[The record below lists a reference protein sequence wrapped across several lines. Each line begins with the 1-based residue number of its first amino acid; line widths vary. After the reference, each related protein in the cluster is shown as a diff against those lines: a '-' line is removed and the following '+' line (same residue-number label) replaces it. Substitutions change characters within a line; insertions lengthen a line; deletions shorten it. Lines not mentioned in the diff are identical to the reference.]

1 MHEHCGH
8 LNLPQ
13 SKSVQA
19 TFDIMV
25 ELKGR
30 LRELANP
37 KTAEQMLREGYLYKV
52 NLGVSPDDLRPLAQP
67 HANNHELAVMLYR
80 DDMREC
86 KLLAALVDS
95 PLAVTDAQM
104 LEWARDFNN
113 PEIVDFVCLN
123 LFGMSRLALARS
135 YEWCIGD
142 NELLQRAGLLMFGYN
157 AFNSAVETI
166 VLEPYIG
173 IAEDIAETA
182 TDLTRNALAYALRQ
196 MAAHCAPMREQ
207 VRQCA
212 ERLSA
217 STNAVAQS
225 VGKELLADL

>member
-8 LNLPQ
+8 QNLPQ
-13 SKSVQA
+13 SKSPKGA
-19 TFDIMV
+19 FDTMV

-37 KTAEQMLREGYLYKV
+37 QTAEQMLREGYLYKV
-52 NLGVSPDDLRPLAQP
+52 NLGVSPDALRPLAQP
-67 HANNHELAVMLYR
+67 HANNHELALMLYR

-86 KLLAALVDS
+86 KLLAALVDT

-104 LEWARDFNN
+104 DEWARDFNN
-113 PEIVDFVCLN
+113 PEIIDFVCLN

-135 YEWCIGD
+135 YEWCISD
-142 NELLQRAGLLMFGYN
+142 NELLQRAGLMMFGYN
-157 AFNSAVETI
+157 AASSAVETV

-173 IAEDIAETA
+173 IVEDIAETA
-182 TDLTRNALAYALRQ
+182 SELMRGAMVYALRQ
-196 MAAHCAPMREQ
+196 MSEHSNHLREQ

-212 ERLSA
+212 QRLVA
-217 STNAVAQS
+217 AKNPIAQS
-225 VGKELLADL
+225 VGKELIG